1 MSSWGNTRCV
11 YSYTTPRPPTPFSG
25 QCMKVWKQRCKIWIT
40 AFKWTVVM
48 LNIKDLFIKSV
59 VLSIKVLFTESDS
72 NAVQEAKGLV
82 RATDI
87 VHCSF
92 GAQVLPFSQ
101 LWGCCL
107 HWGLDYLKGFSF
119 LVEHTL
125 PYKYCSPEAFS
136 ASRCQPGPCALAG
149 MWFLL
154 HFPCCRSGC
163 ASELQTDY
171 HFYCVLA
178 APLNSKE

>member
-1 MSSWGNTRCV
+1 
-11 YSYTTPRPPTPFSG
+11 
-25 QCMKVWKQRCKIWIT
+25 
-40 AFKWTVVM
+40 M

-82 RATDI
+82 RATDV

-107 HWGLDYLKGFSF
+107 H
-119 LVEHTL
+119 
-125 PYKYCSPEAFS
+125 
-136 ASRCQPGPCALAG
+136 
-149 MWFLL
+149 
-154 HFPCCRSGC
+154 
-163 ASELQTDY
+163 
-171 HFYCVLA
+171 
-178 APLNSKE
+178 